1 MELWMFI
8 IIWVFVFIVLLSFLP
23 AIFYLLSL
31 LFNLFKPKKKIKRV
45 LDYSLAQFKEIK
57 GKIE

>member
-8 IIWVFVFIVLLSFLP
+8 LIWVFVFIVLLSFLP

-31 LFNLFKPKKKIKRV
+31 LFNLFKPKKKIKR
-45 LDYSLAQFKEIK
+45 DANYSLVQFKEIK
-57 GKIE
+57 GGIK

>member
-8 IIWVFVFIVLLSFLP
+8 IIWIFVFVALISFLP

-31 LFNLFKPKKKIKRV
+31 LFNWFKPQKKIKR
-45 LDYSLAQFKEIK
+45 DSNYSLSQFKEIK
-57 GKIE
+57 GRIQ